1 MHKGIPTGNY
11 GRNENEHYMKHFIF
25 WWVFLFLGLLQLTGQ
40 EYHLQMLCADPSI
53 RNYQDEEFW
62 PDSTYQD
69 SISLKSA
76 LVQCLDVLI
85 ANGHLEASVDTLL
98 RQEKRYTAILHLG
111 PIFTWLSLKAPG
123 IPREWLSKVGFRAR
137 LFTGKPLQFEEWLVL
152 QQKLARQAANNG
164 FPFAKVKLDQIKWAE
179 DGQVSAEIKIE
190 RGPLI
195 YFEELQLEGDVQISK
210 QYLEQH
216 LGLIPGQLYNETLI
230 QQAKQRIQELA
241 FVQLKKDPEV
251 QFIGK
256 QARLILHL
264 SPKRASRFDFIVGV
278 LPRSQQTGRLLIT
291 AQLDGALQNALG
303 KGESIALSFEQL
315 RPQTQDLDLAFRYPY
330 LLQLPFGLD
339 AELNLYRRDT
349 NFINLNWRLGV
360 DYTLTRGRSVQVF
373 WAQSQTNLL
382 SIDSN
387 SIRSLNRLPDTL
399 DLNRNTFG
407 LGFELSQVDYRNNP
421 RRGWEWQLQ
430 FGAGR
435 KTIRRNNEIEAIG
448 LEGLYDSLTLRS
460 AQYQVQTQ
468 VSWYL
473 PLGQRGVVKTGFQGA
488 AIIADEPVLAN
499 EQIRIGGNR
508 LLRGFDEESIFAT
521 NFGLATLEYRFLLST
536 DSYLYAFYDYA
547 RVDNRSLNNSGGS
560 DTVLWYQ
567 GLGAGITF
575 ETRAGLFGLSL
586 AFGKQEDLTFDFGA
600 PKVHFGYV
608 SLF

>member
-1 MHKGIPTGNY
+1 MASDLQAAETQLASAQEQLKQ
-11 GRNENEHYMKHFIF
+11 RNLE
-25 WWVFLFLGLLQLTGQ
+25 LQEESREKVDLMDRVSTLEQ
-40 EYHLQMLCADPSI
+40 E
-53 RNYQDEEFW
+53 R
-62 PDSTYQD
+62 
-69 SISLKSA
+69 
-76 LVQCLDVLI
+76 
-85 ANGHLEASVDTLL
+85 
-98 RQEKRYTAILHLG
+98 
-111 PIFTWLSLKAPG
+111 
-123 IPREWLSKVGFRAR
+123 
-137 LFTGKPLQFEEWLVL
+137 
-152 QQKLARQAANNG
+152 QQKLQEVVNLNQQLEHLQAENRQHEQTILQLQSQATSTDTDTDEPNSTTPQHFAQEDGVSAKEVAALQDRLSSFEHTLNRLQQENAQLRTDLRDLKDHQHTTTNTGNTSAPVAPSTPEEPEDLQIETKKTVLYDKIIVPDREQDDLTRIEGIGDFIAKKLNSNGIFTYAEIASWTPDRIKTVTEAIGYIPGRIEKDNWVGQAA
-164 FPFAKVKLDQIKWAE
+164 L
-179 DGQVSAEIKIE
+179 
-190 RGPLI
+190 
-195 YFEELQLEGDVQISK
+195 
-210 QYLEQH
+210 
-216 LGLIPGQLYNETLI
+216 
-230 QQAKQRIQELA
+230 
-241 FVQLKKDPEV
+241 
-251 QFIGK
+251 
-256 QARLILHL
+256 
-264 SPKRASRFDFIVGV
+264 
-278 LPRSQQTGRLLIT
+278 
-291 AQLDGALQNALG
+291 
-303 KGESIALSFEQL
+303 
-315 RPQTQDLDLAFRYPY
+315 
-330 LLQLPFGLD
+330 LLQQQMDGTVIPTPAEARSVVVEDSQKD
-339 AELNLYRRDT
+339 AAPAGMTE
-349 NFINLNWRLGV
+349 

-586 AFGKQEDLTFDFGA
+586 AFGKQEGLTFDFG
-600 PKVHFGYV
+600 
-608 SLF
+608 